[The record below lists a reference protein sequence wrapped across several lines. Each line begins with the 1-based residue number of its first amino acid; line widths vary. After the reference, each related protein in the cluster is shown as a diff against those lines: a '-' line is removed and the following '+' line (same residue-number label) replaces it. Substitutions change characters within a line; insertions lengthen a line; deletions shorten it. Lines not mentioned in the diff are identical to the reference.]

1 MMTAIKRRLAWME
14 ACKKLKLI
22 QSSND
27 WPEHLG
33 LGVIGG
39 LYNPDDWDILGGALR
54 AAADAGELE
63 VNRETQTVA
72 RQVQRGGSIRGVF
85 SGAHPVDPSRMVCV
99 ETVETTQEI
108 ITASAASVA
117 RYLEGSDVD
126 FPPLLLAWLS
136 PHLAQGAES
145 EQEVP
150 RIDSTKAA
158 ARRSKP
164 PTKMDIF
171 LGLLE
176 RIEAAWVASG
186 RNAIDR
192 CQWPGTS
199 KQLCILAGKLEP
211 KAFGE
216 CKPKNF
222 YENYARQAKLCFSK
236 ENDIDAAYAAL
247 FPNDGAAESCRE
259 AA

>member
-1 MMTAIKRRLAWME
+1 MMTAIKRRLAWTE

-39 LYNPDDWDILGGALR
+39 LYNPDEWGILGSALH
-54 AAADAGELE
+54 AAADSGELE
-63 VNRETQTVA
+63 VSRKTQTVEK
-72 RQVQRGGSIRGVF
+72 QVRAAGNIRGCM
-85 SGAHPVDPSRMVCV
+85 SGINTVDPARIARF
-99 ETVETTQEI
+99 ETVKETQEI

-117 RYLEGSDVD
+117 RYLDGTGVGL
-126 FPPLLLAWLS
+126 PPLLLAWLS

-158 ARRSKP
+158 AHRSKP

-171 LGLLE
+171 LGLLK

-222 YENYARQAKLCFSK
+222 YENYARQEKLCFSK
-236 ENDIDAAYAAL
+236 EDGIDAVYAEL
-247 FPNDGAAESCRE
+247 FPSDGAAVSSRV